1 MRSLVGS
8 GDLEAEG
15 TLKRN
20 AKWLFGLAAVGLSL
34 FAFGFIL
41 FAQEV
46 TRAPPRSTE
55 AADGI
60 VVLTGGRLRI
70 KAGLNLLAQNRA
82 GRLLIT
88 GVNRKT
94 TKADLIKG
102 ARLSKSKIECCV
114 DLGYEA
120 LNTHGNALETLN
132 WVREHGFKSLIV
144 VTASYHMRRSLME
157 MENRMPNVRFIPH
170 PVVPPDFR
178 EKEWWLNPGTA
189 RVLLSEYAKLY
200 PAAVGILASW
210 VLPAGK
216 PPETKAPPHTT
227 SLLKRAAQLRLAQAD
242 FSTR

>member
-1 MRSLVGS
+1 M
-8 GDLEAEG
+8 
-15 TLKRN
+15 KRKV
-20 AKWLFGLAAVGLSL
+20 KWLFGLAAIGLSL

-46 TRAPPRSTE
+46 TRQPAYSSQS
-55 AADGI
+55 ADGI

-70 KAGLNLLAQNRA
+70 KVGFSLLGKNRA

-94 TKADLIKG
+94 TKADLIRG
-102 ARLSKSKIECCV
+102 ARLTKSKIECCV

-120 LNTHGNALETLN
+120 LNTHGNAIETLD

-157 MENRMPNVRFIPH
+157 MANRMPDIKLIPY

-178 EKEWWLNPGTA
+178 EKEWWLNLGTT
-189 RVLLSEYAKLY
+189 RVLLSEYAKLF
-200 PAAVGILASW
+200 PAAAAIAASW
-210 VLPAGK
+210 VLPGGSK
-216 PPETKAPPHTT
+216 PAKKPMPSTT
-227 SLLKRAAQLRLAQAD
+227 STLQSPPQFRLAEARPGKQ
-242 FSTR
+242 